1 MGSDLLQTKLFVPPI
16 RPNLVPRPHLIEQLN
31 RKLELGSKFTLLSAP
46 AGFGKTTLVSNWL
59 HESDLQIAWLSLD
72 DGDNDPA
79 RFLSYIVAAMQKTSI
94 GISESVQS
102 MLDSPRRPIAEMLLS
117 ALINDISGQEPYDRL
132 VLVLDDYHQ
141 IESQSVHQAL
151 SFLIDHQPSQLHLV
165 IVSREDPP
173 LQLSLL
179 RGRGEI
185 TEIRLA
191 DLRFTTEESAR
202 LLNEIMG
209 LNLNASQIET
219 LGARTE
225 GWVSGLQLAALSMQG
240 RSDVDRFVSSFA
252 GSNRY
257 ILDYLIEEVFQQQ
270 PDEIKVF
277 LLKTSILDRMTAPLC
292 DAILSTEEY
301 SSPALYSQEILE
313 QLERANLFIIPLDES
328 RQWFRYHQ
336 LFADLLRHHLRLK
349 KTDLAELHCK
359 AGDWL
364 ANNGYVGMA
373 IEQFLTATAWDE
385 ASLLILKESDGLLR
399 RGENATLMR
408 WVSLLPEKNIQT
420 NPELCLNCAWAL
432 ALSGQEDEAESFLQ
446 IAETSTNITQELYGN
461 LLTAQIHIARARH
474 DHKRTIELS
483 EQALS
488 MILDG
493 EDEVRGVLNLN
504 LGLAYWQTGQTIE
517 AQKKLEEARY
527 KSRKSKNHHAEL
539 LASGILGTIQA
550 AQGNL
555 HAAADILRNTI
566 EWGASYPASALA
578 QMELGM
584 LQYEWNRLD
593 EASQTLQQAISL
605 AERTGNVEI
614 QGNAYRNWAVL
625 KQAIGESS
633 ESLTALEK
641 TVNIAG
647 ESAPP
652 LTKGRNAAAYVK
664 VFLAQGKLDD
674 AQLVAQD
681 MCPAAASSFYPLLH
695 LAPARIA
702 LAQGDKPYA
711 AAHLET
717 QYERAAEAGWRY
729 GQIDIRLLQALA
741 APTADAAV
749 TFLGD
754 ALVMAQP
761 EGFMRIFLDKRGELI
776 PFLHLAAS
784 RNIASDYAR
793 KLLTAFGAEPVLEQ
807 SRKQETVSGQ
817 EDLVEPLSERELSVL
832 RLLSEGKTN
841 QEIAGEIFVSVNTVK
856 SHLKNIYGKL
866 GVNNR
871 REAVAQARIRNLL
884 PD

>member
-1 MGSDLLQTKLFVPPI
+1 MGNEILQTKLFVPPI
-16 RPNLVPRPHLIEQLN
+16 RSSLVPRPHLIKQLN
-31 RKLELGSKFTLLSAP
+31 QKLEFGSKVTLLSAP

-59 HESDLQIAWLSLD
+59 HESDLQNAWLSLD

-79 RFLSYIVAAMQKTSI
+79 RFLSYIIAAMQRTNI
-94 GISESVQS
+94 GISEALQA
-102 MLDSPRRPIAEMLLS
+102 MLDSPQRPNAEMLLS
-117 ALINDISGQEPYDRL
+117 ALINDISEQESPGYI
-132 VLVLDDYHQ
+132 LVLDDFHQ
-141 IESQSVHQAL
+141 IDNNSIHQAL
-151 SFLIDHQPSQLHLV
+151 SFLIEHQPPQLHLV
-165 IVSREDPP
+165 VISREDPP

-179 RGRGEI
+179 RGRGEL

-191 DLRFTTEESAR
+191 DLRFTTEESAK
-202 LLNEIMG
+202 LLNESMG
-209 LNLNASQIET
+209 LKLNADQIET

-240 RSDVDRFVSSFA
+240 RSDVDSFVSSFA

-270 PDEIKVF
+270 SDEIKTF
-277 LLKTSILDRMTAPLC
+277 LLKTSILDQMSAPLC
-292 DAILSTEEY
+292 DAILSTEGN
-301 SSPALYSQEILE
+301 SFPALHSQEILE
-313 QLERANLFIIPLDES
+313 RLERTNLFIIPLDES

-349 KTDLAELHCK
+349 TTDLADLHCK
-359 AGDWL
+359 AGGWL
-364 ANNGYVGMA
+364 ANNGFVGMA
-373 IEQFLTATAWDE
+373 IEHFLTATAWDE
-385 ASLLILKESDGLLR
+385 AALLILKESSGLLR

-408 WVSLLPEKNIQT
+408 WVRLLPEKNIQT
-420 NPELCLNCAWAL
+420 NPELCLSCAWAL

-446 IAETSTNITQELYGN
+446 IVETSTNITQEVYGK

-474 DHKRTIELS
+474 DHQRSIELS

-488 MILDG
+488 MIPEN

-527 KSRKSKNHHAEL
+527 RAKKSKNHHAEL
-539 LASGILGTIQA
+539 LAAGLLGTIQA
-550 AQGNL
+550 TLGNL
-555 HAAADILRNTI
+555 QAAADILRNTI

-593 EASQTLQQAISL
+593 EASQTLQQALSL

-625 KQAIGESS
+625 QQATGESRAA
-633 ESLTALEK
+633 LTALEK

-647 ESAPP
+647 ESAPS

-664 VFLAQGKLDD
+664 IFLAQGNLDD
-674 AQLVAQD
+674 ARRAAQD
-681 MCPAAASSFYPLLH
+681 MFPAAAASFYPWLH
-695 LAPARIA
+695 LAPARIV
-702 LAQGDKPYA
+702 LAQGDKESA
-711 AAHLET
+711 AAHLEA
-717 QYERAAEAGWRY
+717 QYEKAAEENWRY
-729 GQIDIRLLQALA
+729 GQIEVRLLQALA
-741 APTADAAV
+741 APTTDAAV
-749 TFLGD
+749 TWLGD
-754 ALVMAQP
+754 ALMMAQS
-761 EGFMRIFLDKRGELI
+761 EEFVRIFLDKGEALI
-776 PFLHLAAS
+776 PLLHLAAS

-793 KLLTAFGAEPVLEQ
+793 KLLTVFGAEPVLEQ
-807 SRKQETVSGQ
+807 SQKQKTALDQ
-817 EDLVEPLSERELSVL
+817 NDLIGLLSERELGVL

-841 QEIAGEIFVSVNTVK
+841 QEIAGEMFVSVNTIK
-856 SHLKNIYGKL
+856 SHLKNIFGKL

-871 REAVAQARIRNLL
+871 REAVAQARVRNLL
-884 PD
+884 PA